1 METLRPV
8 PAGDG
13 NKRRPAP
20 VATAVTIE
28 SSAEPKTQIDRA
40 LLAVGG
46 VVILGAIMS
55 ILDTTV
61 VNVAINKLAIDFN
74 APLSSIQWVATGYT
88 LALAAVIPLSAWA
101 SDRFGAKRVYW
112 VAIILFIL
120 GSAATGLA
128 WSTGSLIT
136 FRVLQGLG
144 GGMIMPAGMT
154 ILARAAGPRRLGRI
168 MSVIGI
174 PMLLGPILGP
184 ILGGFLVDQ
193 VSWRWIFYI
202 NVPIGIVAV
211 ILAVIV
217 LPRERPAQGEA
228 ARLDVVGALLLSPGL
243 AAFVYGLAQSTSHGG
258 FSDPR
263 AWVPAA
269 VGLLLIAGFAV
280 HALTDPNPLLD
291 LRLFGNPSLGATAL
305 VMVIFLIG
313 AMGAMLLV
321 PLYFQLVRGGS
332 ALQAGLLLAPQGVGA
347 MISMQLGGRLT
358 DRIGASR
365 VIAPG
370 LVLTVAGLFPFAM
383 LTATTPYLVLCLGL
397 FVSGI
402 GFGLVMM
409 PSMTAVMTF
418 VAPAAISRASTAL
431 NIIQQAAISI
441 GTAVFSI
448 VLTLALTAEFGGKVG
463 SGGALAAARSI
474 PPGLRA
480 VVEPLVAA
488 GFAHTFAWALA
499 VIAVGLVPGGYLF
512 LTSWRGRARTAEEP
526 AEEIVA

>member
-1 METLRPV
+1 MESV
-8 PAGDG
+8 
-13 NKRRPAP
+13 
-20 VATAVTIE
+20 
-28 SSAEPKTQIDRA
+28 AEPKTQIDRA
-40 LLAVGG
+40 LLAIGG

-61 VNVAINKLAIDFN
+61 VNVAINKLAIAFST
-74 APLSSIQWVATGYT
+74 PLSTIQWVATGYT
-88 LALAAVIPLSAWA
+88 LALATVIPLSAWA
-101 SDRFGAKRVYW
+101 SDRFGAKRVYGA
-112 VAIILFIL
+112 AIVFFVL

-154 ILARAAGPRRLGRI
+154 ILARAAGPQRLGRI

-211 ILAVIV
+211 ILAAIV
-217 LPRERPAQGEA
+217 LPRERRAEGEA
-228 ARLDVVGALLLSPGL
+228 GKLDVLGVLLLSPGL
-243 AAFVYGLAQSTSHGG
+243 AAFVYGLAESTSHGG
-258 FSDPR
+258 FSYPG

-269 VGLLLIAGFAV
+269 AGLVLIAGFTA
-280 HALTDPNPLLD
+280 HALTDRNPLLD
-291 LRLFGNPSLGATAL
+291 LRLFGNPSVGATGL

-321 PLYFQLVRGGS
+321 PLYFQLVRQGS

-358 DRIGASR
+358 DRVGASR

-370 LVLTVAGLFPFAM
+370 LVLTWLGLLAFAL
-383 LTATTPYLVLCLGL
+383 LTAHTSYVVLCLDL

-418 VAPAAISRASTAL
+418 VPPEAISRASTAL
-431 NIIQQAAISI
+431 NIIQQAAISV

-448 VLTLALTAEFGGKVG
+448 ILTQELTAQFGGKVS
-463 SGGALAAARSI
+463 SGGALAAARSV
-474 PPGLRA
+474 PPALRG
-480 VVEPLVAA
+480 VVEPMIATA
-488 GFAHTFAWALA
+488 FAHTFVWALA
-499 VIAVGLVPGGYLF
+499 VITFAFVPGVFLF
-512 LTSWRGRARTAEEP
+512 VISWRGPVASYQAQSDEQP
-526 AEEIVA
+526 EEIVA